1 MTTPPATPAQP
12 HTRPDTPTEPAGHPL
27 RWLTACA
34 ILYSLTHHIGF
45 GLAWLGTIGHT
56 RWADWADL
64 LTPYTVLLT
73 AAAALHT
80 ARADRT
86 AWTLYLTGAITY
98 AEGHGIH
105 LAANSVGN
113 DTPGLPVVHLWDE
126 VAGHYIWY
134 AGAALV
140 IAALTRALARHPA
153 PPAHLALVPAL
164 ATGLTWTTNSLEG
177 GTALMGIIVAAA
189 LTAWGWRTRH
199 HLGRT
204 LIIAFAPA
212 ALALTAYGIWHH
224 GFPQPTELGWI

>member
-12 HTRPDTPTEPAGHPL
+12 HTEPDTTRHHRHPL

-34 ILYSLTHHIGF
+34 VLYSLFHHLGF
-45 GLAWLGTIGHT
+45 GLAGLGTIGHT
-56 RWADWADL
+56 RWADWVDI

-86 AWTLYLTGAITY
+86 AWLLYLTGAITY
-98 AEGHGIH
+98 VEGHGIH

-134 AGAALV
+134 AGTALV
-140 IAALTRALARHPA
+140 IAALARALARHPA
-153 PPAHLALVPAL
+153 PPAPLALVPAL

-189 LTAWGWRTRH
+189 FTAWGWHTRH

-212 ALALTAYGIWHH
+212 AIALTAYGIWQH
-224 GFPQPTELGWI
+224 GFPQPTELGWL

>member
-1 MTTPPATPAQP
+1 MTTPPAAPAEP
-12 HTRPDTPTEPAGHPL
+12 HTGPPAAHDARPL

-34 ILYSLTHHIGF
+34 LLYGLTHHIGF
-45 GLAWLGTIGHT
+45 GLAGLGTVGHT

-64 LTPYTVLLT
+64 ITPYAVLLT

-86 AWTLYLTGAITY
+86 AWIVYLTGAITY

-140 IAALTRALARHPA
+140 AAALARALARRPA
-153 PPAHLALVPAL
+153 PPARLTLVPAL
-164 ATGLTWTTNSLEG
+164 AVGVTWTTNSLEG
-177 GTALMGIIVAAA
+177 GTAVMGIAVAAA
-189 LTAWGWRTRH
+189 FTAWGWHTRH
-199 HLGRT
+199 GLGRA

-212 ALALTAYGIWHH
+212 ALALTAYGVWHT